1 MTLQLK
7 YMMKLKELLGDNM
20 NDVIELIKKDDIC
33 KIYENVSISKYT
45 TYRVGG
51 ICRVM
56 AYPTDVS
63 ELIKLLKLLKSRN
76 IKYKIL
82 GNGSNLLFS
91 DKEYDGFLIK
101 LNSFDTLTF
110 LGNNKVKVGA
120 GYSLIKLSLMAAK
133 KGLTGLEFASGIP
146 GTVGGAVFMNAG
158 AYKSDMGYV
167 VETVKVLTPNLEI
180 INLENKEMNFHYRS
194 SFLQTHRDY
203 VCLEVILK
211 LNVGKR
217 EAIEDVIRERRE
229 RRVASQPLEY
239 PSAGSVFRNP
249 EGGFA
254 GQLIEES
261 GLKGMTKGGAMISDK
276 HANFVI
282 NYKDATSSDIKYLI
296 DLVHDTV
303 LEKYNVDM
311 KIEQEFVNWE

>member
-110 LGNNKVKVGA
+110 FGNNKVKVGA

-194 SFLQTHRDY
+194 SFFQTHRDY
-203 VCLEVILK
+203 VCLEGSLK

-296 DLVHDTV
+296 DLAHDTV